1 MDYSKL
7 PRSSGDGMEFSSS
20 NYSSDGSSSEGSEE
34 SDSSQRTDNSLLT
47 ATVKKQSLG
56 NHVANASTGLRTT
69 NNLHPKI
76 SRAKHSGTDTQVQ
89 RKQEKGARSDYPRF
103 VETTQLQE
111 DTKTVI
117 TRTKS
122 AQSNS
127 DIHAKPVQRQN
138 STSNLLLQGSELL
151 RLNNQIGLSLTANDQ
166 LVSLAP
172 PVLDLNFGDGL
183 LKTTVVEQTAK
194 FVDSQK
200 VINDLETHNSKLVE
214 EKTKL
219 SVQFGVQTKVWNSNN
234 LLDFGFH

>member
-89 RKQEKGARSDYPRF
+89 RKQEKEARSDYPRF

-111 DTKTVI
+111 DTETVI

-122 AQSNS
+122 VQLNN
-127 DIHAKPVQRQN
+127 DVHAKPVQRQN

-200 VINDLETHNSKLVE
+200 VISDLETHNSKLVE

>member
-1 MDYSKL
+1 
-7 PRSSGDGMEFSSS
+7 MEFSSS
-20 NYSSDGSSSEGSEE
+20 NYSSDGSSSECSEE

-56 NHVANASTGLRTT
+56 NHVALNASTGLRTT

-76 SRAKHSGTDTQVQ
+76 SRTKHSGTDTQVQ

-111 DTKTVI
+111 ETETVI

-122 AQSNS
+122 VQLNN
-127 DIHAKPVQRQN
+127 DVHAKPVQQQN

-151 RLNNQIGLSLTANDQ
+151 QLNNQIGLSLTANDQ

-172 PVLDLNFGDGL
+172 PALDLNFGDGL

-219 SVQFGVQTKVWNSNN
+219 SVQLGIQTKVCNSNN
-234 LLDFGFH
+234 LSDFGFH